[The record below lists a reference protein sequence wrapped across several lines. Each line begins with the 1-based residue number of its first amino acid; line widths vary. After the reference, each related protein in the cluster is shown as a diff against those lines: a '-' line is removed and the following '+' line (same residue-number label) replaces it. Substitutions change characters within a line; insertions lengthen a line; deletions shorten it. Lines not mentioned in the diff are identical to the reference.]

1 MVFLNERI
9 IRMAKRK
16 SKFVC
21 QSCGYESP
29 KWMGKCPGCG
39 AWNTMTEELEQT
51 KAGRKGAFVHSNQTT
66 LSKPVPIKTI
76 ETSSEP
82 RIHTSFSEFNR
93 VLGGGIVRGSLVLI
107 GGDPGI
113 GKSTLLLQVSSNL
126 AMKGNTV
133 LYISGEESVKQTKIR
148 ADRLG
153 ITTDHLYVLAETDL
167 EYISQS
173 IEEMNPDFV
182 VIDSIQT
189 IYLPDVTSAPG
200 SVSQVRECTAELM
213 RIAKT
218 KGIAIFIVGH
228 VTKEGVIAGPRLLE
242 HMVDTVLYFEGERH
256 HTYRIIRSVKNR
268 FGSTNEMGIFEM
280 KESGLKEVLNPS
292 EIFLEERSK
301 GAAGSTVVASMEG
314 TRPILVE
321 IQALISPTSFGNPR
335 RMATGIDH
343 NRVSLLMAVLEKR
356 VGFLLQNQDAYLKAA
371 GGVKLDEPAIDLA
384 ITVSIASSF
393 RDQPT
398 NPYDVII
405 GEVGLTG
412 EVRRVSRIEQ
422 RVHEAAKLGFKRIII
437 PERNIGGW
445 TVPDGIE
452 VIGVSTVKQALYYTL
467 GG

>member
-1 MVFLNERI
+1 
-9 IRMAKRK
+9 MAKQK
-16 SKFVC
+16 TKFIC
-21 QSCGYESP
+21 QECGYESA

-39 AWNTMTEELEQT
+39 VWNRMVEEIERSHP
-51 KAGRKGAFVHSNQTT
+51 ARKGAFIHSDQDKNV
-66 LSKPVPIKTI
+66 SKAMPITAI
-76 ETSSEP
+76 ETENEP
-82 RIHTSFSEFNR
+82 RVQTDLQELNR
-93 VLGGGIVRGSLVLI
+93 VLGGGVVRGSLVLI

-113 GKSTLLLQVSSNL
+113 GKSTLLLQVSSQL
-126 AMKGNTV
+126 AKGGNRV
-133 LYISGEESVKQTKIR
+133 LYISGEESLRQTKLR

-153 ITTDHLYVLAETDL
+153 VISENLLVYSETNL
-167 EYISQS
+167 EDIHHT
-173 IEEMNPDFV
+173 IESMSPNFV
-182 VIDSIQT
+182 IIDSIQT
-189 IYLPDVTSAPG
+189 VYHPNVTSAPG

-228 VTKEGVIAGPRLLE
+228 VTKEGSIAGPRLLE

-256 HTYRIIRSVKNR
+256 HTFRILRAVKNR

-280 KESGLKEVLNPS
+280 KEFGLEEVANPS
-292 EIFLEERSK
+292 EIFLEERSQ

-314 TRPILVE
+314 TRPVLVE

-356 VGFLLQNQDAYLKAA
+356 VGMLLQNQDAYLKVA
-371 GGVKLDEPAIDLA
+371 GGIKLDEPAIDLA
-384 ITVSIASSF
+384 VAVSIASSF
-393 RDQPT
+393 RDKQT
-398 NPYDVII
+398 KTTDCII

-422 RVHEAAKLGFKRIII
+422 RVQEAAKLGF
-437 PERNIGGW
+437 ERVILPQNNLGGW
-445 TVPDGIE
+445 KAPVGIE
-452 VIGVSTVKQALYYTL
+452 LIGVSTVAEALVATL